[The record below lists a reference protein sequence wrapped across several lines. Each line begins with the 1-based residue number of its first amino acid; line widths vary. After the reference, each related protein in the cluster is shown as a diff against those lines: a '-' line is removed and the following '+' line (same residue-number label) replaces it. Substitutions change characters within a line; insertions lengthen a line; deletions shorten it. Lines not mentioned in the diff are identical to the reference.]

1 MKRFYGLLAVV
12 AIAAIAFLI
21 YSANQQPT
29 GAVPGSSASTA
40 PVSAQDSAFPG
51 YILGSDSAPVKIV
64 EFADYECPICAL
76 FATVQFPT
84 IREQLIKTGKVQ
96 WILRDYPLPPT
107 THRWSHL
114 AANAV
119 ACASEQGK
127 AWDMIDAMF
136 DHHDWALQSSNP
148 TSVFRGLAQ
157 GVGVNPTTWD
167 ACVSADR
174 YAGRIQASVS
184 RGDALGVGG
193 TPTFFIDRKE
203 VAGTDRSS
211 DRFQHLADSII
222 AAHPKKKK

>member
-12 AIAAIAFLI
+12 AVAAIAFLI
-21 YSANQQPT
+21 YSANQPAA
-29 GAVPGSSASTA
+29 AVPGAAAGRA

-64 EFADYECPICAL
+64 EFADYECPICAM

-84 IREQLIKTGKVQ
+84 IRDQLIKTGKVQ
-96 WILRDYPLPPT
+96 WTLRDYPLPPT

-127 AWDMIDAMF
+127 AWDMIDALF
-136 DHHDWALQSSNP
+136 DHHDWALQNSNP

-157 GVGVNPTTWD
+157 GVGVNTTTWD

-174 YAGRIQASVS
+174 YAGRIQASLD

-193 TPTFFIDRKE
+193 TPTFFIGGKE
-203 VAGTDRSS
+203 VANTDRSS
-211 DRFQHLADSII
+211 DRFQHIADSII
-222 AAHPKKKK
+222 AARPKPKK

>member
-12 AIAAIAFLI
+12 AIAAVAFLI
-21 YSANQQPT
+21 YSANQPAA
-29 GAVPGSSASTA
+29 AVPGAAASNVT
-40 PVSAQDSAFPG
+40 VSAQDSAFPG
-51 YILGSDSAPVKIV
+51 YILGSDSAPVKV
-64 EFADYECPICAL
+64 EEFADYECPICAM

-84 IREQLIKTGKVQ
+84 IRDQLIKTGKVQ
-96 WILRDYPLPPT
+96 WVLRDYPLPPT

-127 AWDMIDAMF
+127 AWDMIDAVF
-136 DHHDWALQSSNP
+136 DHHDWALQNSNP

-157 GVGVNPTTWD
+157 GLGVNLTTWD
-167 ACVSADR
+167 ACVAADR
-174 YAGRIQASVS
+174 YAGRIQASLN

-193 TPTFFIDRKE
+193 TPTFFIGGKE
-203 VAGTDRSS
+203 VASTDRSS
-211 DRFQHLADSII
+211 DRFQRIVDSII

>member
-12 AIAAIAFLI
+12 AVAAIAFLI
-21 YSANQQPT
+21 YTANQPAS
-29 GAVPGSSASTA
+29 AVSGSAGSRA
-40 PVSAQDSAFPG
+40 PVTAQDSAFPG
-51 YILGSDSAPVKIV
+51 YVLGSDSAPVKVV
-64 EFADYECPICAL
+64 EFADYECPICAM

-84 IREQLIKTGKVQ
+84 IRDQLIKTGKVQ
-96 WILRDYPLPPT
+96 WTLRDYPLPPT

-127 AWDMIDAMF
+127 AWDMIDAVF
-136 DHHDWALQSSNP
+136 GHHDWALQSSNP

-157 GVGVNPTTWD
+157 GVGINTTTWD

-174 YAGRIQASVS
+174 YAGRIQASLD

-193 TPTFFIDRKE
+193 TPTFFVDGKE
-203 VAGTDRSS
+203 VARNDRSS
-211 DRFQHLADSII
+211 DEFQKLADSII

>member
-12 AIAAIAFLI
+12 AVAAIAFLI
-21 YSANQQPT
+21 YTANQPAS
-29 GAVPGSSASTA
+29 AVSGSAGSRA
-40 PVSAQDSAFPG
+40 PVTAQDSAFPG
-51 YILGSDSAPVKIV
+51 YVLGSDSAPVKVV
-64 EFADYECPICAL
+64 EFADYECPICAM

-84 IREQLIKTGKVQ
+84 IRDQLIKTGKVQ
-96 WILRDYPLPPT
+96 WTLRDYPLPPT

-127 AWDMIDAMF
+127 AWDMIDAVF
-136 DHHDWALQSSNP
+136 NHHDWALQSSNP

-157 GVGVNPTTWD
+157 GVGVNTTTWD

-174 YAGRIQASVS
+174 YAGRIQASLD
-184 RGDALGVGG
+184 RGDALGVSG
-193 TPTFFIDRKE
+193 TPTFFIDGKE
-203 VAGTDRSS
+203 VARGDRSS
-211 DRFQHLADSII
+211 DEFQRLADSII